1 LIRLCV
7 EKGRVP
13 QFGLSKDNL
22 AGDAAQMENDMAGE
36 FNLKDYRKRMDGAL
50 SSLKSEFGGL
60 RTGRANASLLDNIMV
75 SAYGSDVPLN
85 QVGSVSVPESRMLM
99 VSVWDKTQVAA
110 VDKAL
115 RTSNLG
121 LNPIMDGQTLRI
133 PMPPLTEERRRDL
146 TKVAGQYAESAKIAV
161 RNVRRDAMDTLKKL
175 EKDGDMSE
183 DEQKAHE
190 GDVQKATDDII
201 KEIDTTLET
210 KSAEIMQV

>member
-1 LIRLCV
+1 
-7 EKGRVP
+7 
-13 QFGLSKDNL
+13 
-22 AGDAAQMENDMAGE
+22 MAGE
-36 FNLKDYRKRMDGAL
+36 FNLKEYRKRMDGAV

-60 RTGRANASLLDNIMV
+60 RTGRANASLLNNITV

-121 LNPIMDGQTLRI
+121 LNPVMDGQTLRI

-175 EKDGDMSE
+175 EKNGDMSE

-190 GDVQKATDDII
+190 GDVQKATDAVI
-201 KEIDTTLET
+201 KEIDDSLET